1 MYHVFM
7 VARTI
12 WEGDHSMHVH
22 VSFTGRPQSKP
33 RTFSKKTIL
42 NKNWCIF
49 ILEGDLN
56 THV

>member
-33 RTFSKKTIL
+33 RTFSKKNYIKEKL
-42 NKNWCIF
+42 VYF
-49 ILEGDLN
+49 YFGG
-56 THV
+56 